1 MQHRCVLVTYK
12 CVDIKRQTLMER
24 SGMKNSYGVT
34 RCIGAQILEDL
45 PETDVLD
52 SAAWQEGTHN
62 KIVCICIAAPN
73 ISRIPLQERCVT
85 TESILTTLG
94 ALIGNICGL
103 FLRDFRGRTQVYLRM
118 IAKLSGGRLLM
129 FHLE

>member
-1 MQHRCVLVTYK
+1 
-12 CVDIKRQTLMER
+12 
-24 SGMKNSYGVT
+24 MKNSYGVT
-34 RCIGAQILEDL
+34 RCICSPNLGRLCQKQMFSVQLL
-45 PETDVLD
+45 GK
-52 SAAWQEGTHN
+52 EGTRN
-62 KIVCICIAAPN
+62 KIVCGCIASPN

-94 ALIGNICGL
+94 ALIGNMRGL
-103 FLRDFRGRTQVYLRM
+103 FLRDFRGRAQVDLRV